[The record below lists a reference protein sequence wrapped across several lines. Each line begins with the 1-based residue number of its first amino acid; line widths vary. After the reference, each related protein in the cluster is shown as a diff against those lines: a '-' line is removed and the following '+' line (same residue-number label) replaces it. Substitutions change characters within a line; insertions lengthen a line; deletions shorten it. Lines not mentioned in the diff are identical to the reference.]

1 LKRAIASDPSNHGD
15 ARILRLTI
23 FPDKTCQGFF
33 DSLNV
38 MRQRLARRRREAT
51 PLDSPLHAKVGRHLC
66 DTNALAFQS

>member
-38 MRQRLARRRREAT
+38 QHQRLAKKRREAT
-51 PLDSPLHAKVGRHLC
+51 LLDSPLHAPVRRHFASL
-66 DTNALAFQS
+66 LR

>member
-1 LKRAIASDPSNHGD
+1 
-15 ARILRLTI
+15 LTI

-38 MRQRLARRRREAT
+38 QHQRLAKKRREAT